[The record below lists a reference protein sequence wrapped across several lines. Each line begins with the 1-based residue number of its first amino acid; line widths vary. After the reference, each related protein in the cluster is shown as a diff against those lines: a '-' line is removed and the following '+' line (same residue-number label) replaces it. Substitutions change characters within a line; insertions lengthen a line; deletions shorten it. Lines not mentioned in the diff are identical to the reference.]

1 MTAELIDTLDENDMI
16 PIEGFRFS
24 ASYASRF
31 HKCHG
36 SANLTEAI
44 AGFQHPERNDNGMK
58 GEGTKR
64 HKIFEVALSS
74 PDTLEK
80 SANLLRGVAEFRG
93 NDRILLLQDKA
104 KFITWWFMNYEKALP
119 PLSIEV
125 LYDNLVNKIMN
136 VDTHGNQDGTYRLKS
151 VEPRFINF
159 LADSMDY
166 VAKLIS
172 EMDDDYTLLVEEKRE
187 ASWLVT
193 KPKTTADIVLYD
205 KKRFIVVDLKA
216 GEVPVSAE
224 ENQQLWY
231 YAWTFGGQDYEV
243 VELHIMQRNN
253 FNDSTVKVDKLER
266 WSNAMRDSEQAIL
279 GGDLKLTPGSHCT
292 FCPANPHGRGDRGSK
307 SCPAMLAMLYGERDE
322 KQGEVDVVSEGD
334 DW

>member
-1 MTAELIDTLDENDMI
+1 MLSKSRPLCKNCGPLGIKRQTYRDHDTCYACTARIRCEVPTCGEWVQVPWTTCNRHTALLRRVGAEPKHLPQDAAYRSKAPMTAELIDTLDENDMI

-136 VDTHGNQDGTYRLKS
+136 VDTNGNQDGTY
-151 VEPRFINF
+151 
-159 LADSMDY
+159 
-166 VAKLIS
+166 
-172 EMDDDYTLLVEEKRE
+172 
-187 ASWLVT
+187 
-193 KPKTTADIVLYD
+193 
-205 KKRFIVVDLKA
+205 
-216 GEVPVSAE
+216 
-224 ENQQLWY
+224 
-231 YAWTFGGQDYEV
+231 
-243 VELHIMQRNN
+243 
-253 FNDSTVKVDKLER
+253 
-266 WSNAMRDSEQAIL
+266 
-279 GGDLKLTPGSHCT
+279 
-292 FCPANPHGRGDRGSK
+292 
-307 SCPAMLAMLYGERDE
+307 
-322 KQGEVDVVSEGD
+322 
-334 DW
+334 

>member
-1 MTAELIDTLDENDMI
+1 MTAEQLDVLDENDVI

-74 PDTLEK
+74 PTTLRD
-80 SANLLRGVAEFRG
+80 SAKLLRGVAGLSANER
-93 NDRILLLQDKA
+93 LALLQDK
-104 KFITWWFMNYEKALP
+104 KKYVIWWFMQYKTAP
-119 PLSIEV
+119 PLDME
-125 LYDNLVNKIMN
+125 LLFNNLVNQKFL
-136 VDTHGNQDGTYRLKS
+136 VDTDGNKTGEFRYVGVQ
-151 VEPRFINF
+151 PRFIVF
-159 LADSMDY
+159 LAAALEY
-166 VAKLIS
+166 VADLID
-172 EMDDDYTLLVEEKRE
+172 EMGEDYTLLVEEKRE
-187 ASWLVT
+187 ASWLST
-193 KPKTTADIVLYD
+193 KPKTTADIVLYNAV
-205 KKRFIVVDLKA
+205 RFIVIDLKA

-224 ENQQLWY
+224 DNHQLWY
-231 YAWTFGGQDYEV
+231 YAWTFGGAAYTE

-253 FNDSTVKVDKLER
+253 FNDSTVSVERLQR
-266 WSNAMRDSEQAIL
+266 WSNAMKESEQAIL
-279 GGDLKLTPGSHCT
+279 RGDLTLTPGSHCT
-292 FCPANPHGRGDRGSK
+292 FCPANPHGRGDKGNK

-322 KQGEVDVVSEGD
+322 KQGEVDVTSEGD